1 MRWVSYCKINVK
13 NSNITDI
20 KYKQQRWFKKMIG
33 QVERTQ
39 PSLLSSV
46 QQKENQPVQV
56 LEVVNNTESIDEDQV
71 TYDKYG
77 NATKYGIYAS
87 TSVYVNEFSK
97 EDLTRWKQISQNQ
110 GPLKIIFDDIACK
123 GMSSGTSMTFL
134 TFAI

>member
-46 QQKENQPVQV
+46 QQKENRPVQV

-97 EDLTRWKQISQNQ
+97 EDLTRWKQISQN
-110 GPLKIIFDDIACK
+110 
-123 GMSSGTSMTFL
+123 
-134 TFAI
+134 